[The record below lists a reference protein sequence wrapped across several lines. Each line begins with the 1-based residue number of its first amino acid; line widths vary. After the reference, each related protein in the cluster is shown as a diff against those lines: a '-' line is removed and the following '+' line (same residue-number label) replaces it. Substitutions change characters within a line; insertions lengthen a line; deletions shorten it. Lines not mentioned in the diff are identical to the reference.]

1 MSANTYLAKIG
12 KINYP
17 QHLRDA
23 DRVQRQLDVLTI
35 EDYLDKVFEDKQLN
49 KAKEL
54 ETEFR
59 ELAEQWY
66 LDTLHLTA
74 YWEIVLHPSYQSII
88 GLGRD
93 VIPFIL
99 LELQDFHAEW
109 FWALQALTRE
119 NPVGSEIEGNH
130 SEMAKA
136 WISWGK
142 IKGYI

>member
-74 YWEIVLHPSYQSII
+74 YWEIVLQGKCLRSLFLSSFIYKC
-88 GLGRD
+88 LGKMTK
-93 VIPFIL
+93 F
-99 LELQDFHAEW
+99 F
-109 FWALQALTRE
+109 
-119 NPVGSEIEGNH
+119 
-130 SEMAKA
+130 
-136 WISWGK
+136 
-142 IKGYI
+142 